1 MALKINW
8 TNWVNM
14 SKVNQDLLLQR
25 AEHEFLNG
33 DYENALR
40 SYGLILKDY
49 PALDE
54 AKIGVYLSDLGC
66 DSEDEAQALFDYYQV
81 IKSEN
86 KNAVEIIDGL
96 IENLD
101 STKHKLHELL
111 EKPIEEQIEY
121 SDGIRYSDFLSL
133 VESRG
138 SFKKTFE
145 DIMFSTKVVITNKD
159 EFIDFVTQLSNEGFD
174 EMALGYLDAST
185 HLFGND
191 QDVLALYHV
200 VSGVK

>member
-1 MALKINW
+1 MGKI
-8 TNWVNM
+8 
-14 SKVNQDLLLQR
+14 NQDLLLQR
-25 AEHEFLNG
+25 AEHEFLKG
-33 DYENALR
+33 DYTNALR

-49 PALDE
+49 PTLDE
-54 AKIGVYLSDLGC
+54 AKIGVYLSDLGVE
-66 DSEDEAQALFDYYQV
+66 SEDEAQALFDYYQL
-81 IKSEN
+81 IKDERE
-86 KNAVEIIDGL
+86 NAVDIIDGI
-96 IENLD
+96 IESLD
-101 STKHKLHELL
+101 TSKQMIQELL
-111 EKPIEEQIEY
+111 VDPVEEQVEY
-121 SDGIRYSDFLSL
+121 GDGIRYSDFLDL

-145 DIMFSTKVVITNKD
+145 DIMFSTKVIITNKD

-200 VSGVK
+200 VSGT

>member
-1 MALKINW
+1 
-8 TNWVNM
+8 M
-14 SKVNQDLLLQR
+14 SKINQDLLLER
-25 AEHEFLNG
+25 AEHEFLKG
-33 DYENALR
+33 DYVNALR

-49 PALDE
+49 PSLDE
-54 AKIGVYLSDLGC
+54 AKIGVYLSDLGVE
-66 DSEDEAQALFDYYQV
+66 SQEEAQALFDYYQL
-81 IKSEN
+81 IKTE
-86 KNAVEIIDGL
+86 KENAVDIIDGL
-96 IENLD
+96 IDNLD
-101 STKHKLHELL
+101 SSKQHIQELL
-111 EKPIEEQIEY
+111 LDPIEEQVEY
-121 SDGIRYSDFLSL
+121 GDGIRYSDFLKS

-174 EMALGYLDAST
+174 EMALGYLDASS

-200 VSGVK
+200 VSGK